1 MKRNSRRFTFTPNSK
16 ILTRALPRL
25 LKEIVMTI
33 FMFLTAKNVLAKE
46 ELMLEAVPLDL
57 VPAVHVRN

>member
-1 MKRNSRRFTFTPNSK
+1 MKANSRQFTFTPNSK
-16 ILTRALPRL
+16 ILTRALPEL
-25 LKEIVMTI
+25 LKGIAMTI
-33 FMFLTAKNVLAKE
+33 FMFLTVKNVLAKE

>member
-1 MKRNSRRFTFTPNSK
+1 
-16 ILTRALPRL
+16 
-25 LKEIVMTI
+25 MTI
-33 FMFLTAKNVLAKE
+33 FMFLTVKNVLAKE